1 MKFKTNARCAGCKSA
16 IMSAVQNK
24 FPDMEWSMDID
35 DIDKVLECQGIP
47 DNEERAA
54 QIIKTIE
61 ETGFKGSWIRQ

>member
-35 DIDKVLECQGIP
+35 DIDKVLECHGIP
-47 DNEERAA
+47 DNEEQAA

>member
-35 DIDKVLECQGIP
+35 DIDKVLECHDIP
-47 DNEERAA
+47 DNEEQAA